1 MRSCCAVYVD
11 VGYLLAAAATRVTGS
26 SLRRGVQTDYATLI
40 TALATQ
46 AEADSGLPLL
56 RVIWYDA
63 GGRPGGRPDLSQDE
77 IGLLPRVK
85 LRLGRLSYTGE
96 QKGVDV
102 RIGLDLAIQAR
113 QRVADVVY
121 LVSGDD
127 DLTEAVEEAQAHGV
141 QVVLLAVPRNDGHP
155 LAVSKHLLREVDR
168 TLVIDPQAVDGAVL
182 PRAIPEALLP
192 APPGE
197 GADESAPSG
206 APPSTEDS
214 GTTDDASTSG
224 AAAAS
229 GADCSQA
236 TKATDTAGAPSL
248 DSAEATTTRPGSS
261 DGIASDDAEASPTRV
276 RRRVTRVAGVPVPG
290 TRPLPGP
297 PSVTPSAPHPQ
308 EPAPARSQSTPAQ
321 QPVEAPDPAAT
332 TTTAPV
338 SSEKPGEEPTAPPA
352 GLPTP
357 AMFAR
362 RKAAGVALPGT
373 AVHAALFD
381 PAEGLSAGVI
391 DAVARQVVVSWC
403 AAASPDSLVDL
414 RRSAP
419 VIPIDLDRALLLD
432 LSSHDG
438 GDDLDDPTRHTVRER
453 FWHHIGRVRPV

>member
-26 SLRRGVQTDYATLI
+26 SLRRGVQTDYAALI
-40 TALATQ
+40 TALAAQ

-141 QVVLLAVPRNDGHP
+141 QVVLLAVPRNDGQP

-168 TLVIDPQAVDGAVL
+168 TLVIDPEAIDGAVL
-182 PRAIPEALLP
+182 PTAIPEALLP
-192 APPGE
+192 APISE
-197 GADESAPSG
+197 DVEQHDVSG
-206 APPSTEDS
+206 APQATQIS
-214 GTTDDASTSG
+214 GTTDANAFDAH
-224 AAAAS
+224 
-229 GADCSQA
+229 
-236 TKATDTAGAPSL
+236 PPL
-248 DSAEATTTRPGSS
+248 DPQETTTAADGSSVPGDAATPGSS
-261 DGIASDDAEASPTRV
+261 EGAAGDDAPASPARV
-276 RRRVTRVAGVPVPG
+276 RRRVTRVGGVEVPG
-290 TRPLPGP
+290 PRPQAP
-297 PSVTPSAPHPQ
+297 P
-308 EPAPARSQSTPAQ
+308 PAHSESTPTE
-321 QPVEAPDPAAT
+321 QPIEASAAAAASA
-332 TTTAPV
+332 TAPV
-338 SSEKPGEEPTAPPA
+338 SRDEPEEEPAEEPSSPPA
-352 GLPTP
+352 GPPSP

-362 RKAAGVALPGT
+362 RKAVGVALPGA
-373 AVHAALFD
+373 AVPAAPFD
-381 PAEGLSAGVI
+381 RAESHSAGLI
-391 DAVARQVVVSWC
+391 DSVARQVVVSWC
-403 AAASPDSLVDL
+403 ASASPESLADL

-432 LSSHDG
+432 LSSNGG
-438 GDDLDDPTRHTVRER
+438 GDDLDDATRHKVRER

>member
-26 SLRRGVQTDYATLI
+26 SLRRGVQTDYAALI
-40 TALATQ
+40 TALAAQ

-168 TLVIDPQAVDGAVL
+168 TLVIDSEAIDGAVL
-182 PRAIPEALLP
+182 PTAIPEALLP
-192 APPGE
+192 APASDDNE
-197 GADESAPSG
+197 QNDESG
-206 APPSTEDS
+206 APPASQTS
-214 GTTDDASTSG
+214 GTSDAS
-224 AAAAS
+224 AADA
-229 GADCSQA
+229 
-236 TKATDTAGAPSL
+236 
-248 DSAEATTTRPGSS
+248 SAEAHVPQEARAGQASATVTDGSSVPADAVTPGSL
-261 DGIASDDAEASPTRV
+261 DGATSDDAPASPARV
-276 RRRVTRVAGVPVPG
+276 RRRVTRVGGVEVPEP
-290 TRPLPGP
+290 RPQ
-297 PSVTPSAPHPQ
+297 T
-308 EPAPARSQSTPAQ
+308 PAPAHPESISAEP
-321 QPVEAPDPAAT
+321 PVEASAAAAT
-332 TTTAPV
+332 SAAAPV
-338 SSEKPGEEPTAPPA
+338 SRDEAAEGPAEATPAPPA
-352 GLPTP
+352 EPPSP

-362 RKAAGVALPGT
+362 RKAVGVALPGA
-373 AVHAALFD
+373 AVPAAAFD
-381 PAEGLSAGVI
+381 QAESHSAGLL
-391 DAVARQVVVSWC
+391 DSVARQVVVSWC
-403 AAASPDSLVDL
+403 ASASPESLAEL
-414 RRSAP
+414 RRSSP

-432 LSSHDG
+432 LSSNGG
-438 GDDLDDPTRHTVRER
+438 GDDLDDPTRHKVRER